1 MFSTG
6 NHPKK
11 WLILPICPECTQ
23 LPGYNL
29 GKNPQGLRTE
39 VAFPW
44 SSREFA
50 VHLLGLLRSECWI
63 PDGDCWVMA
72 ASLGTAVSD
81 LKHPEASWKTR
92 GLSTWT
98 SWNMRISPTFWA
110 CFPPKWMSKQQH
122 VGFYTGMTQVKLQN
136 KGVGA
141 GFQASCIHWKPWSN
155 ISLLSLPVGRF
166 LFFFRYFHYLNG
178 HLPGDFAQPSRI
190 LILGRPW
197 TIYIHILPWYGSM
210 GPYG

>member
-1 MFSTG
+1 MYPTSWIFWVKTMAFLLKDSPSTIG
-6 NHPKK
+6 N
-11 WLILPICPECTQ
+11 WGCVSLIFEGVRCSSSWAVKVRVLNSRWRLLSYGSQ
-23 LPGYNL
+23 SGYCCF
-29 GKNPQGLRTE
+29 R
-39 VAFPW
+39 
-44 SSREFA
+44 
-50 VHLLGLLRSECWI
+50 
-63 PDGDCWVMA
+63 
-72 ASLGTAVSD
+72 
-81 LKHPEASWKTR
+81 PEASWKTR
-92 GLSTWT
+92 GLSTWN

-197 TIYIHILPWYGSM
+197 TIYIHILLPWYGSM